1 MDTSELIEKATKA
14 IENKINLSDA
24 GKEFFEVV
32 EENMNG
38 FSEAMAYLAINMDLA
53 ETALE
58 DYKTIL
64 TSVKGNNLGKE
75 TYLDIAKVMTE
86 AVNVMGEL
94 NNADLKNITDSAL
107 ILKRQFN
114 MDTVEVLSAV
124 NKMMK
129 TMGITASQAF
139 DFLAAGSQKQL
150 DVNGDLVQIVS
161 KNCSLWNQAGL
172 SLEQVFTILDNGL
185 NAGAGNLSEVT
196 GYVKEFQDSLVNGG
210 IEKTISSFSIETQS
224 LFDSWKNGNGQ
235 ANDVFYSI
243 ISDLENIQ
251 DKQEQL
257 ALVSRIWSSGSSKD
271 AMCVL
276 LSLNDINDAYENLD
290 GTMERIKKVE
300 ASSLEAQISGLMNK
314 MEEIGIGPISDTI
327 LPVVAGF
334 LQGTTDFL
342 NDIDKT
348 IIHPQKTEL
357 EAYIDD
363 AEKASQIID
372 DVVNTANSKILEA
385 DGQNQHLDVLK
396 KQLLT
401 WNYISG
407 KTEAQKSNMK
417 ELVKELGETVPE
429 IEEAYDVETGKVQL
443 TSAAITELIENKK
456 KLMTKSAING
466 AIKEE
471 EKIFEKYEAT
481 LNNVRLAEEALK
493 EKGGYWESLRHKL
506 SELDLVMKGAKNI
519 EDVELQ
525 GGNTI
530 AEKLYTVR
538 KDLVAAKTR
547 GIISIEEYN
556 AAIAELDKN
565 QSDVGFILQFTIEKM
580 SAYANAGAAAS
591 EAVDNLDKSL
601 GNYKKSYEDHQK
613 MVSTDTD
620 ALDKNTEAMN
630 QNADAS
636 EQNAD
641 ATGQTAEAA
650 EQNAKAQKEE
660 SEALEEN
667 SEQTDAN
674 IQSQEVL
681 SQKQTEV
688 SESSQE
694 STEALDEQTY
704 ALLENIKAAQNVAVV
719 QEQAAQSVRSTF
731 DSVKSGIESDL
742 QGKLSLFDMFDR
754 EDGGADLSVEDM
766 TENLDSQ
773 IEAFDNY
780 QKNLEAVKEHVGKE
794 ISPEF
799 MRYLE
804 DMGLEGANTLEHI
817 LQTFADE
824 EPEKVKEL
832 SDKWGQAMNQT
843 EQIANAG
850 AANAAAYAASIGEF
864 GSSEE
869 EFSELSA
876 AVDAAVSSVA
886 SGWQKLPEDTESA
899 LREAIRVAKECGIAI
914 PEGLTEGIGSG
925 VLLPEVA
932 IAQLNGS
939 LQGTFNGLVEAAQEA
954 GIEVPPNLAEGI
966 AGGGQEAID
975 AYKALIALILSNGSA
990 SGMDTTG
997 SDITSMIGNGIESG
1011 GAGVIEQVKGVVNGA
1026 LTAAGSD
1033 LGSWLGA
1040 GMSMAGGVALGI
1052 GMGASGAIAAAASM
1066 AAMALAAAKAVL
1078 KIASP
1083 SKVFRNDVG
1092 ARISE
1097 GFAFGISDK
1106 AALAG
1111 KEAAKMSNKI
1121 YTEGT
1126 KWLSKYKRSHQVSL
1140 EEERWYWQQVV
1151 KHTKEGSAARKKA
1164 EAKIQKAAA
1173 AELKGAGFST
1183 KAASKT
1189 ATKIQSNFGVS
1200 EKDGKKKKSAATY
1213 YSEVYSAAEK
1223 YASNQQIL
1231 NDWSLSQ
1238 ELSYWSAVTGQLKK
1252 GTQAWYD
1259 ATKRTKD
1266 LQEKIKEEEARAA
1279 QERIKTH
1286 QNVQKDILDKYKVY
1300 YKVSAKAE
1308 ADYWNIARQQ
1318 FKQGTDERIQADQ
1331 KYLNALE
1338 DWYKERK
1345 DLDEDYAKNSQDI
1358 NERLTEDVKNL
1369 QDTYRDAVESR
1380 KKDILSSMNLFE
1392 AWDAEGYTAD
1402 ALLYNLKT
1410 QVAGLA
1416 LWQQQLEEL
1425 GRKGL
1430 ASELMEELREMGP
1443 DAAANIYSLNQMTAE
1458 QLDEYNRLWEQK
1470 GALAQSQALKEN
1482 APLLADT
1489 NKQISELRAEAQA
1502 ELSALNA
1509 DYRAALEELN
1519 AGISGDLR
1527 SLINKAG
1534 SIGEDTVSGLIAGIG
1549 KAVDSVEVYNSTTRV
1564 VDYVSG
1570 QLGALQQEGMVI
1582 GQNTLNQ
1589 ILDGMTDYTKIDT
1602 ASRQMVQS
1610 IRRAV
1615 EEETG
1620 RSLQQAALQAQVE
1633 QLDVSGIARLNQ
1645 LTEYDSRQE
1654 TIVNID
1660 NHEILSV
1667 MQQMLDGMWGMVDEM
1682 KGLQVVMYPDVVAG
1696 ELQPIMSQENAAA
1709 AVRKS
1714 RGRY

>member
-1 MDTSELIEKATKA
+1 MADENTQVNDLFGLIGKLYGDRSIKEDAIHAAKVLYENMDELSKA
-14 IENKINLSDA
+14 IVYFAVNTGLR
-24 GKEFFEVV
+24 G
-32 EENMNG
+32 
-38 FSEAMAYLAINMDLA
+38 
-53 ETALE
+53 TALN
-58 DYKTIL
+58 DYKKVL
-64 TSVKGNNLGKE
+64 KSVKGNNRGE
-75 TYLDIAKVMTE
+75 ESYLEIAKTMAEIVK
-86 AVNVMGEL
+86 VMGKMD
-94 NNADLKNITDSAL
+94 NIDLKNITESVL
-107 ILKRQFN
+107 IVQRYLKV
-114 MDTVEVLSAV
+114 DTVDALLAV
-124 NKMMK
+124 KKMME
-129 TMGITASQAF
+129 TMGVTATQAF
-139 DFLAAGSQKQL
+139 DFLAVGSQNGL
-150 DVNGDLVQIVS
+150 NFYGDLAKIVEG
-161 KNCSLWNQAGL
+161 NCSLWQQTGL

-185 NAGAGNLSEVT
+185 NAGAGGLGEIT
-196 GYVKEFQDSLVNGG
+196 GYVKEFHDSLINGG
-210 IEKTISSFSIETQS
+210 IEETIGGFSAQTQS
-224 LFDSWKNGNGQ
+224 LFDSWKSGNGL
-235 ANDVFYSI
+235 ASDVFYSM
-243 ISDLENIQ
+243 ISDLENME
-251 DKQEQL
+251 DKQAQL
-257 ALVSRIWSSGSSKD
+257 ALASSIWSSGSSED
-271 AMCVL
+271 AMRVL
-276 LSLNDINDAYENLD
+276 FSLNDVNNAYENLD
-290 GTMERIKKVE
+290 GTMERIKKAEAESVE
-300 ASSLEAQISGLMNK
+300 AQVTGFKNK
-314 MEEIGIGPISDTI
+314 AEEIIVTPIADAFSPI
-327 LPVVAGF
+327 VAGAV
-334 LQGTTDFL
+334 QIGTDLL
-342 NDIDKT
+342 NEIDTT
-348 IIHPQKTEL
+348 IIRPERMEL
-357 EAYIDD
+357 EAYTADAKEARKVIDD
-363 AEKASQIID
+363 ILSE
-372 DVVNTANSKILEA
+372 NSTKILDTKE
-385 DGQNQHLDVLK
+385 QTKHLDELI
-396 KQLLT
+396 KQALEL
-401 WNYISG
+401 NSISG
-407 KTEAQKSNMK
+407 KTDLQKMRMD
-417 ELVKELGETVPE
+417 ETVKELGQMIPE
-429 IEEAYDVETGKVQL
+429 ISQAYDTQTGKIELTNNAIKELAKSKKKLMTDSAEKTALAAEQQAYTEYWKTLNNVQMAEKAL
-443 TSAAITELIENKK
+443 REEQEYWDGLHVGLLEIDMDLKDGNNITEKLKEVKTSLEDAKNTGKISVEEYEAAITELER
-456 KLMTKSAING
+456 SG
-466 AIKEE
+466 
-471 EKIFEKYEAT
+471 
-481 LNNVRLAEEALK
+481 
-493 EKGGYWESLRHKL
+493 S
-506 SELDLVMKGAKNI
+506 D
-519 EDVELQ
+519 
-525 GGNTI
+525 I
-530 AEKLYTVR
+530 A
-538 KDLVAAKTR
+538 
-547 GIISIEEYN
+547 
-556 AAIAELDKN
+556 
-565 QSDVGFILQFTIEKM
+565 FILQYVEERLGTYTLAEV
-580 SAYANAGAAAS
+580 GAKT
-591 EAVDNLDKSL
+591 ETDNLSESIENCGKSIVAH
-601 GNYKKSYEDHQK
+601 GG
-613 MVSTDTD
+613 VIPTVTD
-620 ALDKNTEAMN
+620 ALDQNTEAMN

-1416 LWQQQLEEL
+1416 LWEQQLEEL

>member
-1 MDTSELIEKATKA
+1 MADENTQVNDLFGLIGKLYGDRSIKEDAIHAAKVLYENMDELSKA
-14 IENKINLSDA
+14 IVYFAVNTGLR
-24 GKEFFEVV
+24 G
-32 EENMNG
+32 
-38 FSEAMAYLAINMDLA
+38 
-53 ETALE
+53 TALN
-58 DYKTIL
+58 DYKKVL
-64 TSVKGNNLGKE
+64 KSVKGNNRGE
-75 TYLDIAKVMTE
+75 ESYLEIAKTMAEIVKI
-86 AVNVMGEL
+86 MGKMD
-94 NNADLKNITDSAL
+94 NIDLKNITESVL
-107 ILKRQFN
+107 IVQRYLN
-114 MDTVEVLSAV
+114 VDTVDALLAV
-124 NKMMK
+124 KKMME
-129 TMGITASQAF
+129 TMGVTATQAF
-139 DFLAAGSQKQL
+139 DFLAAGSQNGL
-150 DVNGDLVQIVS
+150 NFYGDLAKIVEGNS
-161 KNCSLWNQAGL
+161 SLWKQTGL
-172 SLEQVFTILDNGL
+172 SLEQIFTILDNGL
-185 NAGAGNLSEVT
+185 NAGAGGLGEIT
-196 GYVKEFQDSLVNGG
+196 GYVKEFHDSLVNGG
-210 IEKTISSFSIETQS
+210 IEKTIGGFSAQTQS
-224 LFDSWKNGNGQ
+224 LFDSWKSGNGL
-235 ANDVFYSI
+235 ASDVFYSM
-243 ISDLENIQ
+243 ISDLENME
-251 DKQEQL
+251 DKQAQL
-257 ALVSRIWSSGSSKD
+257 ALASSIWSSGSSED
-271 AMCVL
+271 AMRVL
-276 LSLNDINDAYENLD
+276 FSLNDVNDAYENLD
-290 GTMERIKKVE
+290 GTMERIKKAEKESVG
-300 ASSLEAQISGLMNK
+300 AQVTGFKNK
-314 MEEIGIGPISDTI
+314 AEEVIVTPVADALSPI
-327 LPVVAGF
+327 VAGAV
-334 LQGTTDFL
+334 QVGTDLL
-342 NDIDKT
+342 NEIDTT
-348 IIHPQKTEL
+348 IIHPERMEL
-357 EAYIDD
+357 EAYTADAKEARKVIDD
-363 AEKASQIID
+363 ILSE
-372 DVVNTANSKILEA
+372 NSTKILDTKE
-385 DGQNQHLDVLK
+385 QTKHLDELI
-396 KQLLT
+396 KQALEL
-401 WNYISG
+401 NSISG
-407 KTEAQKSNMK
+407 KTDLQKMCMD
-417 ELVKELGETVPE
+417 ETVKELGQMIPE
-429 IEEAYDVETGKVQL
+429 ISQAYDTQTGKIEL
-443 TSAAITELIENKK
+443 TNNAIKELAKSKK
-456 KLMTKSAING
+456 KLMTDSAKNT
-466 AIKEE
+466 AL
-471 EKIFEKYEAT
+471 EAEQQAFMEYRTT
-481 LNNVRLAEEALK
+481 LDNVRLAEEAFREEQEYWDGLHVGLLEIDMDLKDGNNITGKLK
-493 EKGGYWESLRHKL
+493 EVKTSL
-506 SELDLVMKGAKNI
+506 EDAKNK
-519 EDVELQ
+519 
-525 GGNTI
+525 G
-530 AEKLYTVR
+530 K
-538 KDLVAAKTR
+538 
-547 GIISIEEYN
+547 ISVEEYEE
-556 AAIAELDKN
+556 AIAELERN
-565 QSDVGFILQFTIEKM
+565 GSDVAFILQYVEERLGT
-580 SAYANAGAAAS
+580 YALAEIDAKEAA
-591 EAVDNLDKSL
+591 EGLDKSL
-601 GNYKKSYEDHQK
+601 TNCEESIKAHGGN
-613 MVSTDTD
+613 VSTDTD

-636 EQNAD
+636 EQNAK
-641 ATGQTAEAA
+641 ATAQTAEVA
-650 EQNAKAQKEE
+650 EQNAEAKKEE

-1416 LWQQQLEEL
+1416 LWEQQLEEL